1 MQQLFRKRRICF
13 RQNLKGSSADERAP
27 TEPLSIH
34 LDDMGLDDEAR
45 LEGGEAVTRRK
56 LAADAGTAP
65 DPGAMEG
72 SLAATFPTTSKI
84 G

>member
-1 MQQLFRKRRICF
+1 MLSNASALDIAQMSARR
-13 RQNLKGSSADERAP
+13 LKS
-27 TEPLSIH
+27 LSIQ
-34 LDDMGLDDEAR
+34 LDDTGLDDEAR

>member
-1 MQQLFRKRRICF
+1 MK
-13 RQNLKGSSADERAP
+13 S
-27 TEPLSIH
+27 LSIQ
-34 LDDMGLDDEAR
+34 LDDTGLDDEAR

-56 LAADAGTAP
+56 LTADADTAP
-65 DPGAMEG
+65 DTGAMEG